1 MPEPPSDPAPEPPPD
16 VPPEPTSGPV
26 PEPPSDPTSELVGL
40 ETSGGVASVTL
51 NRPDKLNALSTGL
64 LGALRETLERVAA
77 DPEVRVVVL
86 TGAGRA
92 FSAGGDRDE
101 TGEPWGAGTDADTAL
116 LRRFMESSL
125 LLHKMD
131 AVTVAA
137 VNGPCAGGALALACA
152 CDLRYAAASAR
163 FVTAFARVG
172 LSGDFGGTAT
182 LGWVLGPAK
191 ARELYLLSE
200 VVEAPEAK
208 RIGLVSDV
216 VPDGE
221 LLPHVEGV
229 AERLLSAAPGALV
242 AMKQNLNDGLRL
254 PLAELL
260 DREAQRQVA
269 CTRDPAFEQ
278 RFGRG
283 DR

>member
-1 MPEPPSDPAPEPPPD
+1 MTDPVRLKTAD
-16 VPPEPTSGPV
+16 
-26 PEPPSDPTSELVGL
+26 GL
-40 ETSGGVASVTL
+40 AHVTL

-64 LGALRETLERVAA
+64 LGALVETLERVADDA
-77 DPEVRVVVL
+77 AVRVVVL

-101 TGEPWGAGTDADTAL
+101 TGEPWGVSLEADTAL

-125 LLHKMD
+125 LLHEMG
-131 AVTVAA
+131 AVTIAA

-182 LGWVLGPAK
+182 MAWVLGPAK
-191 ARELYLLSE
+191 ARQLYLLSE
-200 VVEAPEAK
+200 VIEAPEAE
-208 RIGLVSDV
+208 RIGLVSEV
-216 VPDGE
+216 LPDEE
-221 LLPHVEGV
+221 LLPHVQGV
-229 AERLLSAAPGALV
+229 AERLLTAAPGALV

-254 PLAELL
+254 PLAEVL
-260 DREAQRQVA
+260 DREAERQVR
-269 CTRDPAFEQ
+269 CTRDPTFDQ
-278 RFGRG
+278 RYGHQGR
-283 DR
+283 

>member
-1 MPEPPSDPAPEPPPD
+1 MAEPAPPERPGTSRVRAATPQEDTEP
-16 VPPEPTSGPV
+16 V
-26 PEPPSDPTSELVGL
+26 LV
-40 ETSGGVASVTL
+40 ETSGGIARVTL
-51 NRPDKLNALSTGL
+51 NRPERLNALSTGL
-64 LGALRETLERVAA
+64 LGALTETLEQLAG
-77 DPEVRVVVL
+77 DPAVRVL
-86 TGAGRA
+86 ILAGAGRA

-101 TGEPWGAGTDADTAL
+101 TGEPWGVSLEADTAL

-125 LLHKMD
+125 LLHEMD
-131 AVTVAA
+131 AVTIAA

-182 LGWVLGPAK
+182 MGWVLGPAK

-208 RIGLVSDV
+208 RIGLVADV
-216 VPDGE
+216 VPDDE
-221 LLPHVEGV
+221 LLPHVQRV

-254 PLAELL
+254 PLAEVL
-260 DREAQRQVA
+260 DREAERQVR
-269 CTRDPAFEQ
+269 CTRDPQFDERYGLQ
-278 RFGRG
+278 GR
-283 DR
+283 

>member
-1 MPEPPSDPAPEPPPD
+1 MVPPAPGPASAMGTAPVAEP
-16 VPPEPTSGPV
+16 V
-26 PEPPSDPTSELVGL
+26 LL
-40 ETSGGVASVTL
+40 ERAGGIARVTL

-64 LGALRETLERVAA
+64 LGALRETLERVAG
-77 DPEVRVVVL
+77 DPAVRVVVL

-101 TGEPWGAGTDADTAL
+101 TGDPWGASVEADTAL

-125 LLHKMD
+125 LLHEM
-131 AVTVAA
+131 APVTIAA

-152 CDLRYAAASAR
+152 CDLRYAADSAR
-163 FVTAFARVG
+163 FVTAFAKVG

-200 VVEAPEAK
+200 VIDAAEAR
-208 RIGLVSDV
+208 RIGLVSGV
-216 VPDGE
+216 EPEAE
-221 LLPHVEGV
+221 LLPHVEQV

-242 AMKQNLNDGLRL
+242 AMKRNLNDGLRL
-254 PLAELL
+254 PLAEVL
-260 DREAQRQVA
+260 DREAERQVL
-269 CTRDPAFEQ
+269 CTRDPGFDE
-278 RFGRG
+278 RFGLRE
-283 DR
+283 R

>member
-1 MPEPPSDPAPEPPPD
+1 MTEPVLPERSG
-16 VPPEPTSGPV
+16 TSGRRGAIPQEDLGPV
-26 PEPPSDPTSELVGL
+26 VL
-40 ETSGGVASVTL
+40 EVSGGIAHVTL
-51 NRPDKLNALSTGL
+51 NRPERLNALSTGL
-64 LGALRETLERVAA
+64 LGALRETLERVAG
-77 DPEVRVVVL
+77 DPAVRIVIL
-86 TGAGRA
+86 SGAGRA

-101 TGEPWGAGTDADTAL
+101 TGEPWGVSLEADTAL

-125 LLHKMD
+125 LLHEMD

-163 FVTAFARVG
+163 FATAFARVG

-182 LGWVLGPAK
+182 MAWVLGPAK

-200 VVEAPEAK
+200 VVEAPEAA
-208 RIGLVSDV
+208 RIGLVSEV

-221 LLPHVEGV
+221 LLPHVRRV
-229 AERLLSAAPGALV
+229 AERLLSAAPGALI

-254 PLAELL
+254 PLAEVL
-260 DREAQRQVA
+260 DREAERQVR
-269 CTRDPAFEQ
+269 CTRDPAFDQ
-278 RFGRG
+278 RYGLHGREESAE
-283 DR
+283 